1 MIDLHCHILPG
12 IDDGAQDPEEA
23 LEMSRM
29 AVDEGF
35 SGIVAT
41 PHYGSGKF
49 LSDINAVNR
58 LVVELNQE
66 LEARNIKLT
75 IFRGMEVRLTADVL
89 GSLSTGKILSINQ
102 GPYVLM
108 ELPIALVPAG
118 FENFVR
124 MVIESGRKLVLAHP
138 EKNLEIQ
145 RHPENIYNLLTAFK
159 PGDLLMQITA
169 DSITGDAGLS
179 ALSTAK
185 YLLEND
191 LAHILATDAHSAVE
205 RPPRISNALD
215 LVSSILGNERAD
227 KMVKEWPHD
236 IVAGRE
242 VNFDPPKKRP
252 EKRKSFWGLF
262 RR

>member
-12 IDDGAQDPEEA
+12 IDDGAQDLEEA
-23 LEMSRM
+23 LEMARM
-29 AVDEGF
+29 AVDQRF

-58 LVVELNQE
+58 LVVELNKE

-75 IFRGMEVRLTADVL
+75 IFPGMEVRLTADL
-89 GSLSTGKILSINQ
+89 LESLSSGKILSINQ

-124 MVIESGRKLVLAHP
+124 MVLESGKKLVLAHP

-145 RHPENIYNLLTAFK
+145 RHPEIIYNLLTVFD

-191 LAHILATDAHSAVE
+191 LGHIIATDAHSAVE

-215 LVSSILGNERAD
+215 VVSSIVGNERAD

-252 EKRKSFWGLF
+252 EKRRSFWGLF

>member
-1 MIDLHCHILPG
+1 MIDLHSHILPG
-12 IDDGAQDPEEA
+12 IDDGAQDLEEA
-23 LEMSRM
+23 IKMARM

-49 LSDINAVNR
+49 FSDINLVNR

-66 LEARNIKLT
+66 LEARDIKLT
-75 IFRGMEVRLTADVL
+75 IFSGMEVRLTADVL
-89 GSLSTGKILSINQ
+89 ESLSTGKVLSINK
-102 GPYVLM
+102 GPYVLL
-108 ELPIALVPAG
+108 ELPIMQVPAG
-118 FENFVR
+118 FENFLR
-124 MVIESGRKLVLAHP
+124 MMIESGKKIVLAHP
-138 EKNLEIQ
+138 EKNLDIQ
-145 RHPENIYNLLTAFK
+145 RHPEIIYNLLTVIK

-191 LAHILATDAHSAVE
+191 LAHIIATDAHSAVQ
-205 RPPRISNALD
+205 RSPRISNALS
-215 LVSSILGNERAD
+215 LVSSIVGKERAN
-227 KMVKEWPHD
+227 KMVMEWPHA
-236 IVAGRE
+236 IVAGRDII
-242 VNFDPPKKRP
+242 FDPPKKKP
-252 EKRKSFWGLF
+252 EQRKSFWGLF